1 MSQEQEEKPQSS
13 EEGPTDVEQESPEP
27 RDAGQNGLGITPE
40 TPSFTVIGPIGDPV
54 QFYSLA
60 EKDPDDK
67 PPVLNEEELFEP

>member
-1 MSQEQEEKPQSS
+1 MSQEEEPTVKKPDPDQK
-13 EEGPTDVEQESPEP
+13 EPPEP
-27 RDAGQNGLGITPE
+27 EPDPGSGRGITPD